1 MSSYLVPEKQIS
13 VLSKWYIANTK
24 PSDRHCYNLLTDAN
38 ITPKSSEDLA
48 QVLAIA
54 NIDSVNA
61 RYSDS
66 SPVDPISD
74 KKYIKD
80 CMKGAEIKVIHGGVI
95 VWHDP
100 DMEGIDAASI
110 WNLCEN
116 LDYQSCEVDEWVEWD
131 AYWLICMIKNRAAK
145 LGMRTREAKM
155 TWGWVDAA

>member
-1 MSSYLVPEKQIS
+1 MSAYLVPEKQIS

-24 PSDRHCYNLLTDAN
+24 PSDRHCYNLLTSEN
-38 ITPKSSEDLA
+38 ITPKNSEDLA
-48 QVLAIA
+48 QVLATA

-61 RYSDS
+61 RYSDVMGID
-66 SPVDPISD
+66 PVSD

-131 AYWLICMIKNRAAK
+131 AYWLICMIKNRAAV